1 MSKSQNQKVLIIIIL
16 IALLLM
22 ALVWC
27 YFDERLLQIEKV
39 GTERSFLKASR
50 YVPFV

>member
-1 MSKSQNQKVLIIIIL
+1 MTKSQNQKVLIIIIL

-39 GTERSFLKASR
+39 GTERSSLKASR
-50 YVPFV
+50 NVALV

>member
-1 MSKSQNQKVLIIIIL
+1 MYKLKNQRVLIIIIL

-27 YFDERLLQIEKV
+27 YFDERLLQIEKT
-39 GTERSFLKASR
+39 GIERR
-50 YVPFV
+50 E

>member
-1 MSKSQNQKVLIIIIL
+1 MYKLKNQRVLIIIIL

-27 YFDERLLQIEKV
+27 YFDERLLQIEK
-39 GTERSFLKASR
+39 TEIERR
-50 YVPFV
+50 E

>member
-1 MSKSQNQKVLIIIIL
+1 MSKYQNQKVVIIIIL

-39 GTERSFLKASR
+39 GTSKGALKAFTN
-50 YVPFV
+50 VLAV

>member
-1 MSKSQNQKVLIIIIL
+1 MSKYKNQKILIIIIL

-27 YFDERLLQIEKV
+27 YFDERLLQMEKV
-39 GTERSFLKASR
+39 EGSRLMSDENTRLKS
-50 YVPFV
+50 

>member
-39 GTERSFLKASR
+39 GTERRFLKAAKNI
-50 YVPFV
+50 PFV